1 MCLVKNAKYF
11 KFEMVHDSLVS
22 GHLNLYCAT
31 SKLWENLVSS
41 STVNVYVKDF
51 VSSDIIGFFVL

>member
-11 KFEMVHDSLVS
+11 KFEMVHNSLVS

-41 STVNVYVKDF
+41 STVNVYVKDL
-51 VSSDIIGFFVL
+51 VSSDII